1 MHIFSRWLFVA
12 SVSIFKT
19 MTLQRT
25 SFIFRTAVAGKLRRT
40 DGGEQKLHFRP
51 RTTTPSGA
59 ILPEPKRTRFGFLGV
74 ICSVVAGLVIGAT
87 LSKMMANF
95 LEEKELFIPS
105 DDDDDDD

>member
-1 MHIFSRWLFVA
+1 
-12 SVSIFKT
+12 

-25 SFIFRTAVAGKLRRT
+25 SFVFRTVGNLKRI
-40 DGGEQKLHFRP
+40 DGGTKLHLRL

-59 ILPEPKRTRFGFLGV
+59 ILPEPKRARFGFLGV
-74 ICSVVAGLVIGAT
+74 LSSVVVGLIIGAT

-95 LEEKELFIPS
+95 LEEKELFVPS

>member
-1 MHIFSRWLFVA
+1 MALQRA
-12 SVSIFKT
+12 SV
-19 MTLQRT
+19 L
-25 SFIFRTAVAGKLRRT
+25 FRTAGNLRKLS
-40 DGGEQKLHFRP
+40 GETKLHLRW

-74 ICSVVAGLVIGAT
+74 ICSVMTGLIIGAT

-95 LEEKELFIPS
+95 LEEKELFVPS

>member
-1 MHIFSRWLFVA
+1 MA
-12 SVSIFKT
+12 
-19 MTLQRT
+19 LQRT
-25 SFIFRTAVAGKLRRT
+25 LAARQIANSLKKIS
-40 DGGEQKLHFRP
+40 GEMKIHHRS

-74 ICSVVAGLVIGAT
+74 ICSVTTGLIIGTT

-105 DDDDDDD
+105 DDDDDD

>member
-1 MHIFSRWLFVA
+1 MA
-12 SVSIFKT
+12 
-19 MTLQRT
+19 LQRST
-25 SFIFRTAVAGKLRRT
+25 VAFQTIYNLRKI
-40 DGGEQKLHFRP
+40 DGEIKLHLRS

-74 ICSVVAGLVIGAT
+74 ICSVMTGLVIGTT

-95 LEEKELFIPS
+95 LEEKELFVPS

>member
-1 MHIFSRWLFVA
+1 
-12 SVSIFKT
+12 
-19 MTLQRT
+19 MTLQRAF
-25 SFIFRTAVAGKLRRT
+25 FIFRNVSNSIKVNAETRIHVRS
-40 DGGEQKLHFRP
+40 

-74 ICSVVAGLVIGAT
+74 ICSVMTGLVIGAT

-95 LEEKELFIPS
+95 LEEKELFVPS

>member
-1 MHIFSRWLFVA
+1 MA
-12 SVSIFKT
+12 
-19 MTLQRT
+19 LQRT
-25 SFIFRTAVAGKLRRT
+25 FVALQIVNDLKKINGKM
-40 DGGEQKLHFRP
+40 KLHFRS

-59 ILPEPKRTRFGFLGV
+59 ILPEPKRTPFGFLGV
-74 ICSVVAGLVIGAT
+74 ICSVMTGLVIGAT

>member
-1 MHIFSRWLFVA
+1 
-12 SVSIFKT
+12 

-25 SFIFRTAVAGKLRRT
+25 SFLFRLTGNWKKNGDT
-40 DGGEQKLHFRP
+40 KLHLRQ

-74 ICSVVAGLVIGAT
+74 ICSIVTGLVIGAT
-87 LSKMMANF
+87 LSKIMANF
-95 LEEKELFIPS
+95 LEEKELFVPS